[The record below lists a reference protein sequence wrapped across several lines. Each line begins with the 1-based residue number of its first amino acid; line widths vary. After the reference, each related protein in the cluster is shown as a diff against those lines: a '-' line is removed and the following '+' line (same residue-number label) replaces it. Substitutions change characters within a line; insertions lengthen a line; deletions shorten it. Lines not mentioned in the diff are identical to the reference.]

1 MRRTLPLVLLLL
13 WSIPGALALAQPA
26 PAAPRDTV
34 GFLPR
39 WLDGSAEA
47 GVGWMAAPSVVR
59 HRYTAGL
66 DASLGLQAK
75 LSDRARVGARL
86 EYHDLPSSNNG
97 FIVTTGG
104 LYSDWDSWGDGH
116 AWMLLGTG
124 AARAWRAFWLEGAAG
139 YGRFSSG
146 FEEMAFV
153 DGLTG
158 ESFVPVGRNGWG
170 VVVGAGARYEFQ
182 PNRRDRLFAS
192 AQWRRMER
200 GDVILQFGAL
210 RMGYRFR

>member
-1 MRRTLPLVLLLL
+1 MRRALLLL
-13 WSIPGALALAQPA
+13 LLLLPPIQAAPAHAQPA
-26 PAAPRDTV
+26 PGAPRDTV

-59 HRYTAGL
+59 RRYTAGL
-66 DASLGLQAK
+66 DAALGLQAK
-75 LSDRARVGARL
+75 LSARARVGARL

-97 FIVTTGG
+97 FIATTGG
-104 LYSDWDSWGDGH
+104 LYSEWDSWGDGR

-124 AARAWRAFWLEGAAG
+124 AARAWRTFWLEGAAG
-139 YGRFSSG
+139 YGHFSSG
-146 FEEMAFV
+146 FSDASFV
-153 DGLTG
+153 DGVTG
-158 ESFVPVGRNGWG
+158 ESFVPEGRNGWG
-170 VVVGAGARYEFQ
+170 SVVGAGARYEFQ

-200 GDVILQFGAL
+200 DGVILQFGAL